1 MSIRRPDMSIVTGG
15 QMLDYILIV
24 KARGRGEGAVEFVVS
39 SRRET
44 SNPGTTVERYCDMK
58 NPRYLVALG
67 VVLALLSPASQASF
81 LHGDT
86 LDTVAK
92 WLALFI
98 IFFVPIGGIWLF
110 WLIHILPEKVAEKR
124 HHPQKDAIKT
134 LCLLSLVFGG
144 LLWPFAWLW
153 AYTKP
158 VTYKLAYGTEKHTD
172 YFLEAGE
179 KAMKQQMTLEEIRAL
194 REELDQLE
202 KKGHLTTE
210 LQQVR
215 DQLVASEVALLAAAE
230 GAH

>member
-1 MSIRRPDMSIVTGG
+1 
-15 QMLDYILIV
+15 
-24 KARGRGEGAVEFVVS
+24 
-39 SRRET
+39 
-44 SNPGTTVERYCDMK
+44 MK
-58 NPRYLVALG
+58 IPHYRINLAVAL
-67 VVLALLSPASQASF
+67 LILSSTAHASF
-81 LHGDT
+81 FQGET
-86 LDTVAK
+86 LDAVAK
-92 WLALFI
+92 WLALFV
-98 IFFVPIGGIWLF
+98 IFVVPIGGIWLF

-124 HHPQKDAIKT
+124 HHPQKDGIKA
-134 LCLLSLVFGG
+134 LCMLSLVFGG

-194 REELDQLE
+194 RDELDQLE
-202 KKGHLTTE
+202 AKGHLTSE
-210 LQQVR
+210 LRQVR

>member
-1 MSIRRPDMSIVTGG
+1 MKRTP
-15 QMLDYILIV
+15 YITIM
-24 KARGRGEGAVEFVVS
+24 AI
-39 SRRET
+39 
-44 SNPGTTVERYCDMK
+44 
-58 NPRYLVALG
+58 
-67 VVLALLSPASQASF
+67 VLAMLSPAALASHF
-81 LHGDT
+81 QGET
-86 LDTVAK
+86 LDAVAK

-134 LCLLSLVFGG
+134 LCLLSLLFGG
-144 LLWPFAWLW
+144 MLWPFAWLW

-179 KAMKQQMTLEEIRAL
+179 KAMKKEMTLEEIRAL
-194 REELDQLE
+194 REELDQLAA
-202 KKGHLTTE
+202 KGHITAE

-230 GAH
+230 GAR